1 MPRVKPPPDPDA
13 APATAADLAATA
25 GAGAAPALTAAD
37 LAAAAGEA
45 PEGLDAL
52 ERGSLIHVLLEDL
65 DFARPEPPTAE
76 AVEAAAAAAELPLGP
91 GDVEDVRA
99 QVAAFAA
106 SPLCARL
113 AASSSVRREAG
124 FAFALEPG
132 GGGPLVTGLVDVLAR
147 EPGGAALVV
156 DYKSHRL
163 EEDDSPSELI
173 EREYATQ
180 RMVYALA
187 ALEDGAPSVE
197 VAYCLLDRPAEPVA
211 ATFTQADAPALA
223 DALLRLAAGVLGEEW
238 PVAPVPH
245 RDLCGDCP
253 GRAALCSWPERMT
266 LRSTEEAYLTSAG
279 SLAGSSGPS

>member
-1 MPRVKPPPDPDA
+1 
-13 APATAADLAATA
+13 
-25 GAGAAPALTAAD
+25 
-37 LAAAAGEA
+37 
-45 PEGLDAL
+45 
-52 ERGSLIHVLLEDL
+52 
-65 DFARPEPPTAE
+65 
-76 AVEAAAAAAELPLGP
+76 
-91 GDVEDVRA
+91 
-99 QVAAFAA
+99 
-106 SPLCARL
+106 
-113 AASSSVRREAG
+113 
-124 FAFALEPG
+124 
-132 GGGPLVTGLVDVLAR
+132 
-147 EPGGAALVV
+147 VV

-163 EEDDSPSELI
+163 EEDDSPAELI

-197 VAYCLLDRPAEPVA
+197 VAYCLLDRPAEPVT

-223 DALLRLAAGVLGEEW
+223 DALLRLAAGVLGEKW